1 MLNNLQTIKQEN
13 KSYSLFAQNDLIE
26 TLNAHAFMAL
36 MDEPVTYVK
45 EFSLITK
52 NINAGFLLSYLV
64 KETEPDEWFKL
75 DSDRIRS
82 EIGMTANELRLAR
95 KKLSELD
102 ILQNKRIIKPQPQ
115 SFYFINDRSVDNLVK
130 QYHGLLSPLNLA
142 SIPLSINRLQL
153 QTLAG
158 KRGSIKSALTLAA
171 IQDLICDEP
180 FYERKEYSRWI
191 AVTDE
196 HLIQRTALTRH
207 ELTSSIKF
215 LLDNNIIDF
224 KKEGFPAIK
233 RYRVS
238 YQKLGLL
245 TALYWKQKTQ

>member
-1 MLNNLQTIKQEN
+1 MLNSLQTIKQEN
-13 KSYSLFAQNDLIE
+13 KSYSLFAQNDLMQ
-26 TLNAHAFMAL
+26 TLDAHAFMAL

-45 EFSLITK
+45 EFSLITGS
-52 NINAGFLLSYLV
+52 INAGFLLSHLI

-75 DSDRIRS
+75 DSDQVRAK
-82 EIGMTANELRLAR
+82 IGMTANELRLAR

-115 SFYFINDRSVDNLVK
+115 SFYYINDQAVEKLIK

-158 KRGSIKSALTLAA
+158 KKSSIKSVLALAA

-180 FYERKEYSRWI
+180 YHEREEYSKWI

-196 HLIQRTALTRH
+196 HIIQRTALTRH
-207 ELTSSIKF
+207 ELSTAIKF
-215 LLDNNIIDF
+215 LLDNNIIDM
-224 KKEGFPAIK
+224 KKEGFPATK
-233 RYRVS
+233 RYKVS
-238 YQKLGLL
+238 YLKLGYL
-245 TALYWKQKTQ
+245 TALYLKHKTK